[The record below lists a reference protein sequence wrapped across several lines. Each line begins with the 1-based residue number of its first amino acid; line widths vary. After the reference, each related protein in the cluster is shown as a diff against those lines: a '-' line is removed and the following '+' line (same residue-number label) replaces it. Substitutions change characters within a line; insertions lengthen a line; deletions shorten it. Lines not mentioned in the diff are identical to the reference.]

1 MIIGLFIS
9 LLAVVGLVGLDLLIK
24 HWAVTELAPVGSME
38 LPIFGNTDIIGLY
51 YTENTGAAFSFF
63 SGSKYF
69 LIIFVSILLLSVAV
83 YGIFDK
89 NKHILKSACLIMIFS
104 GGLGNLLD
112 RIRNGFVVDYIEF
125 RFMDFAIFNFAD
137 ILVTVGAFL
146 LIIYIWSSEMKSGSR
161 KSRRKRRAGFS
172 KEVSKYK
179 NR

>member
-9 LLAVVGLVGLDLLIK
+9 LLAVAGLVGLDLLIK
-24 HWAVTELAPVGSME
+24 HWAVTALAPVGSMD
-38 LPIFGNTDIIGLY
+38 LPIFGNTDIVGLY

-63 SGSKYF
+63 SGSIYF
-69 LIIFVSILLLSVAV
+69 LIIFVSLLLLAVAV

-112 RIRNGFVVDYIEF
+112 RIRNGYVVDYIEL
-125 RFMDFAIFNFAD
+125 RFMDFAVFNFAD
-137 ILVTVGAFL
+137 ILVTVGAVL
-146 LIIYIWSSEMKSGSR
+146 LIIYIWSSEMKPG
-161 KSRRKRRAGFS
+161 KSRRRRRSGFS